1 MSAPLC
7 SADLRIGMRD
17 VLAKPFTKEGMI
29 GKLRRHLA
37 NMLRNPSEMDN
48 LYPSGGSTQPPT
60 PGPYSNQGMGMA
72 PLSATSSGPVTKFD
86 TTPIQSPATSSSWHS
101 PSQLP
106 HPSPTIAQEHGGYL
120 AAGSG
125 SQMVITPGGTQKP
138 QYAGGMMPQMAASQR
153 MSHEGPP
160 EKRPRLYGPPGN
172 YNQ

>member
-1 MSAPLC
+1 
-7 SADLRIGMRD
+7 MRD

-37 NMLRNPSEMDN
+37 SMLRNPPAEGMLDPIYAN
-48 LYPSGGSTQPPT
+48 GGSAQPPT
-60 PGPYSNQGMGMA
+60 QGPYSNQGMGMA

-86 TTPIQSPATSSSWHS
+86 TTPIQSPATTSSWHS

-106 HPSPTIAQEHGGYL
+106 HPSPTMGQDHGGYL

-138 QYAGGMMPQMAASQR
+138 QYAGNMMPQMAASQQR
-153 MSHEGPP
+153 MPLDGPP
-160 EKRPRLYGPPGN
+160 EKRQRLYGPPGN

>member
-1 MSAPLC
+1 
-7 SADLRIGMRD
+7 MRD

-37 NMLRNPSEMDN
+37 SMLRNPPAEAIMDPMYSN
-48 LYPSGGSTQPPT
+48 GVSTQPPT
-60 PGPYSNQGMGMA
+60 PGPYSTQGMGMA
-72 PLSATSSGPVTKFD
+72 PLPATSSGPVAKFE
-86 TTPIQSPATSSSWHS
+86 TTPIQSPATTSSWHS

-125 SQMVITPGGTQKP
+125 SQMVLTPGGTQKP
-138 QYAGGMMPQMAASQR
+138 QFAAGIIQQIATSQR
-153 MSHEGPP
+153 MPLDGPP
-160 EKRPRLYGPPGN
+160 EKRQRLYGPPGN

>member
-1 MSAPLC
+1 M
-7 SADLRIGMRD
+7 
-17 VLAKPFTKEGMI
+17 LAKPFTKEGMI

-37 NMLRNPSEMDN
+37 SMLRNPPAEGMLDPIYAN
-48 LYPSGGSTQPPT
+48 GGSAQPPT
-60 PGPYSNQGMGMA
+60 QGPYSNQGMGMA

-86 TTPIQSPATSSSWHS
+86 TTPIQSPATTSSWHS

-106 HPSPTIAQEHGGYL
+106 HPSPTMGQDHGGYL

-138 QYAGGMMPQMAASQR
+138 QYAGNMMPQMAASQQR
-153 MSHEGPP
+153 MPLDGPP
-160 EKRPRLYGPPGN
+160 EKRQRLYGPPGN

>member
-1 MSAPLC
+1 
-7 SADLRIGMRD
+7 MRD

-37 NMLRNPSEMDN
+37 GMLRNPPEGIMDPM
-48 LYPSGGSTQPPT
+48 YPNGGSAPPQP

-72 PLSATSSGPVTKFD
+72 PLSATSSGPVAKFD

-125 SQMVITPGGTQKP
+125 SQIVLTPGGTQKP
-138 QYAGGMMPQMAASQR
+138 QYPGSMMPQMTTSQR
-153 MSHEGPP
+153 MPLDGPP
-160 EKRPRLYGPPGN
+160 EKRQRLYGPSGN